1 MKPLELDVHTHT
13 IASGHAYGTLTEMA
27 KAASEKGLKLLGIT
41 EHTKGIP
48 GTCKDIY
55 FANMRVVPRQ
65 MFGIQLMLGAEI
77 NIIDYDGTLD
87 LDKRYIDFLDIR
99 IAGIHS
105 LCYRFGTSR
114 ENTRAVVN
122 AIKNP
127 DIDIISHPDDGLCS
141 FLYEEVV
148 SAAKE
153 YHTLLEVNNNSLRMP
168 RKNVREN
175 VITFL
180 SLCKEHDVPVIISS
194 DAHYMSDIANTDHV
208 WPVLEEVDFPEHLI
222 INYSLD
228 RFKEF
233 LRINRE
239 KAAKLS

>member
-1 MKPLELDVHTHT
+1 MKPLEFDVHTHT

-27 KAASEKGLKLLGIT
+27 MTASEKGLKLLGVT

-55 FANMRVVPRQ
+55 FANMKVVPRR
-65 MFGIQLMLGAEI
+65 MFGIELMLGAEI

-87 LDKRYIDFLDIR
+87 LDEKYMDFLDLR

-114 ENTRAVVN
+114 ENTRAVIN

-127 DIDIISHPDDGLCS
+127 NIDIISHPDDGLCS
-141 FLYEEVV
+141 FVYEEVV

-153 YHTLLEVNNNSLRMP
+153 YHTLLEVNNNSLRTT

-180 SLCKEHDVPVIISS
+180 SLCKEHDVPVIVSS
-194 DAHYMSDIANTDHV
+194 DAHYMSDIANMDQV
-208 WPVLEEVDFPEHLI
+208 CPVLEEVNFPEHLI
-222 INYSLD
+222 LNYSLD

-239 KAAKLS
+239 NAARLS